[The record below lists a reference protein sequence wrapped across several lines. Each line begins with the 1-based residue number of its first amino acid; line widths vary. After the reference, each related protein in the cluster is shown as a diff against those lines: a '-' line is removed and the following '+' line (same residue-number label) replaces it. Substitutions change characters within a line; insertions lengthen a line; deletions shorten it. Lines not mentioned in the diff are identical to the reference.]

1 MFLIAKPNPSKKVI
15 ISSLIVNLVVVV
27 VVVYPLDLWRRASLS
42 VTSIQKRECILTA
55 FGADAADFF
64 LAVMKLVGTIDL
76 LCGKAHDYDVPLK

>member
-15 ISSLIVNLVVVV
+15 ISSLIVNLVV